1 MWTVQTGTV
10 QSFSSSHRESLV
22 WTGLYISVPCFCV
35 LVVFDF
41 WKESASVLPV
51 QRHFNSKCKD
61 SSPVDSNRSCSGR
74 IYCSIRLANVRIKSW
89 FLLGSLILGGSVL
102 TASCWRCLI
111 LDLTTRL
118 FLCVAARCFFHV
130 VIQRFH
136 VGKKLWELLFPP
148 VCVLYVELNCLFLT
162 LTVDFLW
169 WALGGFRWVE
179 IPLRVWTFHIF
190 VLSYLG

>member
-74 IYCSIRLANVRIKSW
+74 IYCSIWLANVRIKSW

-130 VIQRFH
+130 VIQRQKTLRTFVATSLCFICWAKLSLSH
-136 VGKKLWELLFPP
+136 TYCRLSLMSVG
-148 VCVLYVELNCLFLT
+148 
-162 LTVDFLW
+162 
-169 WALGGFRWVE
+169 G
-179 IPLRVWTFHIF
+179 I
-190 VLSYLG
+190 